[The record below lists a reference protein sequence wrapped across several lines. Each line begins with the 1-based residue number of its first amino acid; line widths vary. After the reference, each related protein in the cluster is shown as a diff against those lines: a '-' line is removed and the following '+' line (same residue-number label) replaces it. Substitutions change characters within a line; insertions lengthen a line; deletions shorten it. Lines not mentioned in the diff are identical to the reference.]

1 MRGFRHQAGIILS
14 TVFWA
19 GFFLLFSAQIFRAEL
34 LPIKTY
40 FSTDGL
46 IYDKIY
52 RIYQDSRGFVWF
64 STPAGISR
72 FDGYQ
77 FLSYGLENGLAE
89 NSMITDSVEDE
100 NGVYW
105 FSTSASG
112 VYRFDPRPPAA
123 AENKTAAVHFEQIS
137 ISDAPG
143 ANSVRRMYKT
153 RKNEILVGA
162 NNDLYRLVPGENR
175 FERVDLN
182 LGGGPGKPG
191 LAVAFGEDAD
201 GSLWIGH
208 QYGLTRRLPSGEFV
222 TYEILPQP
230 NGTDRV
236 LSLA

>member
-14 TVFWA
+14 PVFWA

-112 VYRFDPRPPAA
+112 VYRFDPRPARIA
-123 AENKTAAVHFEQIS
+123 CAECIKHGKTKFWSEPITICTGSYRAKIGSSAS
-137 ISDAPG
+137 I
-143 ANSVRRMYKT
+143 
-153 RKNEILVGA
+153 
-162 NNDLYRLVPGENR
+162 
-175 FERVDLN
+175 
-182 LGGGPGKPG
+182 
-191 LAVAFGEDAD
+191 
-201 GSLWIGH
+201 
-208 QYGLTRRLPSGEFV
+208 
-222 TYEILPQP
+222 
-230 NGTDRV
+230 
-236 LSLA
+236 